1 MSQSW
6 VRGPICGVDN
16 CTSRLYRSADGL
28 KICQY
33 GHVMEGNIEIND
45 DQDDNYIQ
53 TKRLNINLTGL
64 GGDFSNSQTQRA
76 NILGGTNKNKKL
88 YGKAAKELYLQCIQI
103 LLQKQLKIVIKLCL
117 ESVEFDIESEI
128 EPLVKLYWLRTL
140 KSYLMPDTNNNSI
153 NNTTKN
159 KNKNHGAGDGHG
171 VSPGI
176 NDGAT
181 AEKGHRPDL
190 QLNDPNSSLPTTIDL
205 ICIIYL
211 SVLQLKLPIY
221 AHDLLY
227 SIKQNDIPYMKC
239 FHLIPKSLLDRLPPY
254 YMGLLEPKKLPL
266 ENELYENI
274 QIIGKR
280 VKFQKVQLSA
290 NYYYP
295 LILKILSKVL
305 FFPNAPDLF
314 ILWTKLCAKIVRDD
328 DEAEEL
334 GFTVL
339 DKDLKNLSI
348 PKRLWKSKGI
358 PKRCIVQFPELKM
371 ISLIITTIKFYFM
384 FNPTKNSKTVFDV
397 STWLQ
402 NITQYELDHEFPI
415 SQTNN
420 AEEDI
425 LGWSDMKINRYCQWV
440 YENLIPKKN
449 KTFNIESNNENA
461 DHRGAELEELP
472 MMDKRLFQIFNIDQQ
487 EYKSSG
493 KRKLD
498 LEKTSVVDNNSL
510 DEAVVFTGYGS
521 EPTNASSSSSSSS
534 SSNTSSNVV
543 HNMILVEKYLM
554 EKLCNECGVT
564 PDILEGCNNWV
575 EGKLKASI
583 DVGR

>member
-64 GGDFSNSQTQRA
+64 GGDFLNSQTQRA
-76 NILGGTNKNKKL
+76 NAVSGTKKNKKL
-88 YGKAAKELYLQCIQI
+88 YGTAAKELYLQCVQI
-103 LLQKQLKIVIKLCL
+103 LLQRQLKIVIKLCL
-117 ESVEFDIESEI
+117 EGVEFDIESEI

-140 KSYLMPDTNNNSI
+140 KSYLIPNTNS
-153 NNTTKN
+153 NTNKN
-159 KNKNHGAGDGHG
+159 KNKSNGAGDGDSLNTE
-171 VSPGI
+171 V
-176 NDGAT
+176 NEGAT
-181 AEKGHRPDL
+181 VGLGQRPDL

-211 SVLQLKLPIY
+211 SILQLKLPIY
-221 AHDLLY
+221 VHDLLF

-239 FHLIPKSLLDRLPPY
+239 FHLIPKSLLDQLPPY

-280 VKFQKVQLSA
+280 VNFQKVQLSA

-295 LILKILSKVL
+295 LAFKMLSKVL

-314 ILWTKLCAKIVRDD
+314 ILWTKLCAKIVKDD

-334 GFTVL
+334 SFTVIE
-339 DKDLKNLSI
+339 KDLKNLSI

-371 ISLIITTIKFYFM
+371 ISLIITTVKFYFM
-384 FNPTKNSKTVFDV
+384 FNPTKTLETVFDV

-449 KTFNIESNNENA
+449 KTFSIESNGSDI
-461 DHRGAELEELP
+461 DHREGELEELP

-498 LEKTSVVDNNSL
+498 LEKTSVVDNNSPG
-510 DEAVVFTGYGS
+510 DSAVFTCYGS
-521 EPTNASSSSSSSS
+521 EQTNS
-534 SSNTSSNVV
+534 TSTSASNVAN
-543 HNMILVEKYLM
+543 NMIIMEKYLM
-554 EKLCNECGVT
+554 EKLGNEFGVM

-583 DVGR
+583 DVGG